1 MFDEE
6 PIAPNLDLV
15 GSLESDDGHSLLA
28 NIKEKSKSGR
38 TINIEDKLST
48 SKRK

>member
-6 PIAPNLDLV
+6 PIIANPDMG

-28 NIKEKSKSGR
+28 NMKEKSKIITPVLIDNQNGK
-38 TINIEDKLST
+38 IK
-48 SKRK
+48 